1 MTISTIRLKRSEE
14 AGKVPSLADLKI
26 GELALNVFDA
36 DLFAIRNRVGI
47 GSDVVRIGAGASVSN
62 ILYVTADGKDTNTGK
77 KLGDA
82 FRTIKRAVESSKEG
96 TVIRVSAG
104 TYVED
109 NPIALPPQVSIVGDS
124 LREVTVIPQNPDDLF
139 YVATGNYI
147 TEMSF
152 NGSNVPGRALIS
164 FNPNKRYYID
174 QSPYIRNCT
183 NFIPGSIGMKIN
195 GRDANGP
202 TRSMVTDSF
211 TQFNPNGIGVS
222 ITHGGYAQLVSL
234 FTICT
239 DMAVYCGTGGACDLT
254 NSNSSFGNYG
264 LVSKGVSS
272 LQYSASVHNA
282 SQVNADT
289 FTLMI
294 DHPTLNVQTAS
305 YDNVTGIVTITTSTD
320 HNFSVGMGVSI
331 ANLTFSN
338 SSGISTYPDGSQ
350 GYIFEVDEVLSS
362 TTFEVNIGS
371 SPYTDQ
377 LYLSDGIAILNAVRP
392 YDGQVV
398 YFGEL
403 YHSVGRIEVTNP
415 GTGYSTVPKIT
426 VDPPNQSW
434 GIRCQAIPNIQGG
447 QITSVDIVSS
457 GRGYLETVPSVTVDP
472 PGDPEGTT
480 AVLTAVLEPTY
491 YSIVSSTPITSG
503 ITTITVNDNVP
514 YNVGVG
520 TTAFLFKQSRIL
532 AASYSFEYI
541 GTGTEINTALP
552 TFGGVPIQEN
562 EVVFDGGGI
571 VVYTSTDQAGNFR
584 IGNGVVINQQTGTI
598 SGDSYVKSLFANVTP
613 YILAL
618 GGEM

>member
-1 MTISTIRLKRSEE
+1 
-14 AGKVPSLADLKI
+14 
-26 GELALNVFDA
+26 
-36 DLFAIRNRVGI
+36 
-47 GSDVVRIGAGASVSN
+47 
-62 ILYVTADGKDTNTGK
+62 
-77 KLGDA
+77 
-82 FRTIKRAVESSKEG
+82 
-96 TVIRVSAG
+96 
-104 TYVED
+104 
-109 NPIALPPQVSIVGDS
+109 
-124 LREVTVIPQNPDDLF
+124 
-139 YVATGNYI
+139 
-147 TEMSF
+147 
-152 NGSNVPGRALIS
+152 
-164 FNPNKRYYID
+164 
-174 QSPYIRNCT
+174 
-183 NFIPGSIGMKIN
+183 
-195 GRDANGP
+195 
-202 TRSMVTDSF
+202 MVTDSF

-222 ITHGGYAQLVSL
+222 ITNNGYAQLVSM

-239 DMAVYCGTGGACDLT
+239 DMAIYCGTGGACDLT

-264 LVSKGVSS
+264 LVSKGVSP
-272 LQYSASVHNA
+272 LQYSASVHSA
-282 SQVNADT
+282 SQINADT

-294 DHPTLNVQTAS
+294 SHPYISVQNAS
-305 YDNVTGIVTITTSTD
+305 YDNVSGIVTITTNGD
-320 HNFSVGMGVSI
+320 HNFSVGMGISI
-331 ANLTFSN
+331 SNLTFSN
-338 SSGISTYPDGSQ
+338 SGGTSIYPDGTQ
-350 GYIFEVDEVLSS
+350 GYIFNVDEVLSPS
-362 TTFEVNIGS
+362 TFEVNIGS
-371 SPYTDQ
+371 SQYTNQTYDSGGSVV
-377 LYLSDGIAILNAVRP
+377 LYAIRP

-415 GTGYSTVPKIT
+415 GIGYSVAPKII
-426 VDPPNQSW
+426 VDPPSQSW
-434 GIRCQAIPNIQGG
+434 GIRCQAISNIQDGKV
-447 QITSVDIVSS
+447 TSVDIVSS
-457 GRGYLETVPSVTVDP
+457 GRGYLETVPSITVDP
-472 PGDPEGTT
+472 PGDPGGTT

-491 YSIVSSTPITSG
+491 YSIVSATPVVSG

-618 GGEM
+618 GGE